1 MDDQLIPLDD
11 ELKYS
16 KSYLNIQRYR
26 FPQEIQVEYQ
36 ISPETLRWKV
46 PKMILQ
52 PIVEN
57 ALIHGLAD
65 TQKEKRL
72 RICAYSLDQK
82 ELICTVTDNGVGMSE
97 ERIQQVMRQK
107 NNENKMRF
115 SGIGIGNVDAR
126 IKMQFGKQY
135 GISIFSQEGVFTT
148 VEISLPVIEEKET
161 GNNKGGQ
168 K

>member
-1 MDDQLIPLDD
+1 M
-11 ELKYS
+11 
-16 KSYLNIQRYR
+16 
-26 FPQEIQVEYQ
+26 
-36 ISPETLRWKV
+36 
-46 PKMILQ
+46 
-52 PIVEN
+52 
-57 ALIHGLAD
+57 
-65 TQKEKRL
+65 
-72 RICAYSLDQK
+72 
-82 ELICTVTDNGVGMSE
+82 TDNGVGMSE